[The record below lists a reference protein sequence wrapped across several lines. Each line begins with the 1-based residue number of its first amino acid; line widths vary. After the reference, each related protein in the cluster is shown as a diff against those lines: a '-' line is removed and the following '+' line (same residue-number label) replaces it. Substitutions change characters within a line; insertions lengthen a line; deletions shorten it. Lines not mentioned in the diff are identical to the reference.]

1 MLGVPVLMDGETQAK
16 VVISEGSSSERGSN
30 SRQCRIVNFVNG
42 RDGSWIVAADE
53 TIPLASE

>member
-1 MLGVPVLMDGETQAK
+1 VLMDGETQAK
-16 VVISEGSSSERGSN
+16 VVISEGSSSSERGSN